1 MPIEKD
7 AGWVSP
13 LGEADGKFAELVVRD
28 RHYVA
33 RYGGRVR
40 DVVLLMTGED
50 TKALNSTTVVQSV
63 QSTGGLIGESGK
75 KLGGDS
81 LRLAVQATLRW
92 MTLRGEL
99 TSINGVGFRRIAEE
113 APAIV

>member
-1 MPIEKD
+1 MPIERD

-13 LGEADGKFAELVVRD
+13 LGEADEKFHDLVVRD

-40 DVVLLMTGED
+40 EIALLMTGED
-50 TKALNSTTVVQSV
+50 TRALTSTSVVQSV
-63 QSTGGLIGESGK
+63 QSAGGLIGESGK
-75 KLGGDS
+75 RLGGDS

-99 TSINGVGFRRIAEE
+99 TSINGVGFRRITEE
-113 APAIV
+113 SPATV